1 MFDFNQRQNGGILR
15 THVTI
20 GMFYYRPKGGVASMT
35 FFNISVNNG
44 ASRFSFCM
52 YTHLML

>member
-20 GMFYYRPKGGVASMT
+20 GMFYYRPKLKKILAEK
-35 FFNISVNNG
+35 VN
-44 ASRFSFCM
+44 F
-52 YTHLML
+52 